1 MLQESEPE
9 YSIKLLVLGDT
20 SVGKSNYIYRFTED
34 KFSDNHMSTTGLDLK
49 NADIIIDDKKIRVQ
63 LWDTAGEEKYRSIT
77 KTLFLRV
84 QGIITIFDITKEETF
99 INLKSW
105 INSIKEEC
113 GNNMPI
119 LIIGNKCDLTEYRV
133 VKKETAYKYAK
144 KEKIEYIETSSK
156 TGENIKNSVDIICS
170 KVIKSLSLKNEFSF
184 TLDSSALIPRKKK
197 NCC

>member
-84 QGIITIFDITKEETF
+84 QGIITIFDLTKEETF

>member
-156 TGENIKNSVDIICS
+156 TGENIKISVDIICS

>member
-84 QGIITIFDITKEETF
+84 QGIITIFDLTKEETF

-184 TLDSSALIPRKKK
+184 TLDSSALIPKKKK

>member
-63 LWDTAGEEKYRSIT
+63 LWDTAGQEKYRSIT

-84 QGIITIFDITKEETF
+84 QGIITIFDLTKEETF